1 MPDPATP
8 VPGRLDGRVALVTGA
23 GSADGIG
30 FACARHLGALG
41 AAVAV
46 TGLSRRVHDRA
57 AELRDAGVDAT
68 SHLADLTD
76 SGAADGLVA
85 AVLDGHGRLDVLVNN
100 AGMTA
105 VTDPASGAP
114 VAGLTDGAWRDALDR
129 NLSTAFFVTRAALPT
144 MFEAGFGRI
153 VNVAS
158 TSGPFLA
165 YPGDAGYHAAK
176 AGMIGLTRALA
187 VEVAGRGIT
196 ANAVAPGWIATP
208 SSTTRE
214 IRMGEATPVG
224 RPGRP
229 AEVASAVAALA
240 APEASYTT
248 GQVLVVDGGNAIVEE
263 HGA

>member
-1 MPDPATP
+1 
-8 VPGRLDGRVALVTGA
+8 
-23 GSADGIG
+23 
-30 FACARHLGALG
+30 
-41 AAVAV
+41 
-46 TGLSRRVHDRA
+46 
-57 AELRDAGVDAT
+57 
-68 SHLADLTD
+68 
-76 SGAADGLVA
+76 
-85 AVLDGHGRLDVLVNN
+85 
-100 AGMTA
+100 MTA

-114 VAGLTDGAWRDALDR
+114 VAELTDDAWRDALDR

-144 MFEAGFGRI
+144 MLEAGFGRI

-229 AEVASAVAALA
+229 GEVASAVAALA

-263 HGA
+263 HGR